1 MIIIYDFDGTLTP
14 YSLPQYEILI
24 QNGYTDEILMKRI
37 NSEIENGR
45 AENIYDA
52 YYKCYIDILKEKE
65 IKISKDN
72 ICLGAKTVQFNK
84 GVVEY
89 FEKYQNSK
97 TGIKHYIITSGIK
110 DFVEETEIRKFLDGV
125 YGVTF
130 KYQEDSSVD
139 VEFLLT
145 DEKKVDIIKKIQNE
159 NNVTN
164 DIIYFGDGLTDKFA
178 FDYVHS
184 IGGKTIFIASNEK
197 SIVNYQKLN
206 TNKIIDECFESDF
219 SAYSKICK
227 YIEAQIKK

>member
-1 MIIIYDFDGTLTP
+1 MNQKTQ
-14 YSLPQYEILI
+14 QYNNLLDD
-24 QNGYTDEILMKRI
+24 Y
-37 NSEIENGR
+37 
-45 AENIYDA
+45 
-52 YYKCYIDILKEKE
+52 
-65 IKISKDN
+65 
-72 ICLGAKTVQFNK
+72 
-84 GVVEY
+84 
-89 FEKYQNSK
+89 
-97 TGIKHYIITSGIK
+97 
-110 DFVEETEIRKFLDGV
+110 VEETEIRKFLDGV

-197 SIVNYQKLN
+197 SIVNYKKLN